1 MFFSRKANSKTN
13 YIHERSLRIMYK
25 DNISFSEEL
34 LQKDKSFCIHPRNI
48 QSLAI
53 ELFKVKSNLANR
65 IMCEF
70 LTLEI

>member
-34 LQKDKSFCIHPRNI
+34 LKKDKSFSIHPRNI